1 MSVRCRALLAS
12 LWLLL
17 AWPVCGSGLAS
28 RLGFYQWDGVGP
40 RSPGADLLTQAQRY
54 AAETGARVFRLYLG
68 ARFDYWHPP
77 GSPLTFADLPEHR
90 GRSREELLS
99 PARILALPR
108 YRAALHNAAFETII
122 LTTYS
127 VADYGGGPDD
137 LNLFRPWTAL
147 EDGIERRQIRELCDL
162 LYDEIGQS
170 AKTVVVANS
179 EADEK
184 MLEIMNYTG
193 SPERAI
199 QNIAAWTRARH
210 EAIEQAR
217 AAHPQAS
224 LRLVHGF
231 EISLVNLKIAAEA
244 GLFRKSPR
252 GAWSALYNVVPQV
265 PFDLLLY
272 SSYESVNAPF
282 ETHNADVNPMQIA
295 VRLRRDLD
303 AIRDHSRASLS
314 VTGKRFFGERFVA
327 VGELGFARER
337 FEQLPTGGVLPRL
350 MTAIETAARW
360 GCPYIVIWQVF
371 DARRS
376 GGQPFGFGMIDA
388 GGNAPPLRPA
398 ADRCNSVRTC
408 VQRLLEPKRAGPLRR
423 NFPAGQ

>member
-40 RSPGADLLTQAQRY
+40 RSRSADLLTQAQQY
-54 AAETGARVFRLYLG
+54 AAETGAKVFRLYLG
-68 ARFDYWHPP
+68 ARFDYRHAP
-77 GSPLTFADLPEHR
+77 GSPLTFTDLLEPAR
-90 GRSREELLS
+90 SSREERLT

-108 YRAALHNAAFETII
+108 YRAVLHNPAFETII

-127 VADYGGGPDD
+127 AADYGGGPDD
-137 LNLFRPWTAL
+137 LNLFRPWSAL
-147 EDGIERRQIRELCDL
+147 EDGIERRQIRELCNF
-162 LYDEIGQS
+162 LYEEIGQS
-170 AKTVVVANS
+170 AKTVIVANS

-193 SPERAI
+193 SPDRAI
-199 QNIAAWTRARH
+199 QNIAAWTRARN

-231 EISLVNLKIAAEA
+231 EISLVNLKIAPEA
-244 GLFRKSPR
+244 GSFRKSPR
-252 GAWSALYNVVPQV
+252 GSWGALYDVVPQV
-265 PFDLLLY
+265 RFDLLLY

-282 ETHNADVNPMQIA
+282 EAHNTDVNPKQIA

-303 AIRDHSRASLS
+303 AMRARSRASLS
-314 VTGKRFFGERFVA
+314 AAGKRFFGERFVA

-360 GCPYIVIWQVF
+360 GCPYIVVWQVF
-371 DARRS
+371 DAPRS
-376 GGQPFGFGMIDA
+376 GSQPFGFGMIDA
-388 GGNAPPLRPA
+388 DGQAPRLRPA
-398 ADRCNSVRTC
+398 ADGCNSVRTC
-408 VQRLLEPKRAGPLRR
+408 VQRLLEPKRAGSLHR
-423 NFPAGQ
+423 NFRAGR

>member
-1 MSVRCRALLAS
+1 M
-12 LWLLL
+12 
-17 AWPVCGSGLAS
+17 
-28 RLGFYQWDGVGP
+28 
-40 RSPGADLLTQAQRY
+40 
-54 AAETGARVFRLYLG
+54 
-68 ARFDYWHPP
+68 
-77 GSPLTFADLPEHR
+77 
-90 GRSREELLS
+90 
-99 PARILALPR
+99 
-108 YRAALHNAAFETII
+108 
-122 LTTYS
+122 
-127 VADYGGGPDD
+127 
-137 LNLFRPWTAL
+137 
-147 EDGIERRQIRELCDL
+147 
-162 LYDEIGQS
+162 
-170 AKTVVVANS
+170 
-179 EADEK
+179 
-184 MLEIMNYTG
+184 
-193 SPERAI
+193 
-199 QNIAAWTRARH
+199 
-210 EAIEQAR
+210 
-217 AAHPQAS
+217 
-224 LRLVHGF
+224 
-231 EISLVNLKIAAEA
+231 
-244 GLFRKSPR
+244 FRKSPR